1 MSETTNIRGE
11 VLVIDDDA
19 VMRELIADW
28 LEAAG
33 YRARKAG
40 NCLAGLAQ
48 AAQAAPALFV
58 TDMRMPGPSG
68 AAAISLLKERHPDV
82 RIIAISGYF
91 DSGHGT
97 SAAAALEAGA
107 ARALAKPVKR
117 TGFIRA
123 VAELIGPPA

>member
-1 MSETTNIRGE
+1 MRDTANRRSE

-40 NCLAGLAQ
+40 NCLAGLAE
-48 AAQAAPALFV
+48 AAQAAPGLIV
-58 TDMRMPGPSG
+58 TDMCMPGPSG
-68 AAAISLLKERHPDV
+68 AAAISKLKEQHPDV
-82 RIIAISGYF
+82 GIIAISGYF
-91 DSGHGT
+91 DSGHGP
-97 SAAAALEAGA
+97 SAQAALEAGA

-117 TGFIRA
+117 AEFMRS
-123 VAELIGPPA
+123 VAELLGPPA